1 VIQSRFAGASR
12 RSVGLILAA
21 LIAAV
26 LFSLWPAAQGPGAG
40 PGVSTAT
47 GIPNADLFLYKA
59 IVEKVGAGGDYYAV
73 AAHELRTRDFP
84 LRPFI
89 TFRLPTLAWMQAGL
103 GVGATWALFLG
114 LALATLWAW
123 WVRLE
128 GAFAQSSRRLTGAM
142 LVAAGLV
149 IAKSPGLIFL
159 HELWAGMLVAL
170 SLALWR
176 PGRWTLSLAVALSA
190 LLIRELALPFVLL
203 LGAYALWNRRW
214 TEAAAWGG
222 VVALF
227 VGILVWH
234 YGQVIP
240 VTLPTDP
247 ASPGWLSIG
256 GWPTMM
262 RAFRLTSALRVLPV
276 PLGTIGVILCFF
288 GWLSWKSD
296 AGWLGAMLLLGYG
309 LFFALLSRPNNF
321 YWGLMMAPLL
331 LLGLAFLPQ
340 AFADIARSWRD
351 PHWTRPEARG
361 KDGA

>member
-12 RSVGLILAA
+12 RSVGLIGAG

-26 LFSLWPAAQGPGAG
+26 LFSLWPAAQGPGGA
-40 PGVSTAT
+40 PSVSTAT
-47 GIPNADLFLYKA
+47 GIPNADLFLYEA
-59 IVEKVGAGGDYYAV
+59 IVAKVRAGGDYYAV

-103 GVGATWALFLG
+103 GLPATWALFAG
-114 LALATLWAW
+114 LALATVAAW
-123 WVRLE
+123 WVRLK
-128 GAFAQSSRRLTGAM
+128 GAFAADSRRVTGAM
-142 LVAAGLV
+142 LIAAGLV

-159 HELWAGMLVAL
+159 HELWSGLLLAL

-176 PGRWTLSLAVALSA
+176 PGKWQLSLIVALAA

-203 LGAYALWNRRW
+203 TGAFALWHRRW
-214 TEAAAWGG
+214 GEAAAWGAAVG
-222 VVALF
+222 LF
-227 VGILVWH
+227 ISILVWH
-234 YGQVIP
+234 YWQVLP

-262 RAFRLTSALRVLPV
+262 RAFRLTSALRVFPA
-276 PLGTIGVILCFF
+276 PLGSVAVVLCFF

-296 AGWLGAMLLLGYG
+296 TGWLGAMAMLGYG

-321 YWGLMMAPLL
+321 YWGLMLAPLL
-331 LLGLAFLPQ
+331 MLGLAFLPQ
-340 AFADIARSWRD
+340 AFADLLRSWRD
-351 PHWTRPEARG
+351 PHWTRPDARG

>member
-1 VIQSRFAGASR
+1 MIRSRFADGSR
-12 RSVGLILAA
+12 SSARLIV
-21 LIAAV
+21 AV
-26 LFSLWPAAQGPGAG
+26 LVAILIFSLWPAVQGPGAG

-47 GIPNADLFLYKA
+47 GIPNADLYLYKA
-59 IVEKVGAGGDYYAV
+59 IVEEVGVSGDYYAV

-84 LRPFI
+84 LRPFF
-89 TFRLPTLAWMQAGL
+89 TVRLPTLAWGQAAL
-103 GVGATWALFLG
+103 GMAASWALFLT
-114 LALATLWAW
+114 LALATLCAW
-123 WVRLE
+123 WVRLA
-128 GAFAQSSRRLTGAM
+128 GAFAQNGRRVTGAM

-149 IAKSPGLIFL
+149 IATSPGLIVL
-159 HELWAGMLVAL
+159 HELWAGLLVAL

-176 PGRWTLSLAVALSA
+176 PGKWRLSLFVALAA

-203 LGAYALWNRRW
+203 MGAFALWNRRW
-214 TEAAAWGG
+214 AEGAAWGG
-222 VVALF
+222 VVLLF
-227 VGILVWH
+227 GGILFWH
-234 YGQVIP
+234 YCQVIL

-247 ASPGWLSIG
+247 VSPGWLSIG

-276 PLGTIGVILCFF
+276 PLGTIGVVLCIF

-296 AGWLGAMLLLGYG
+296 AGWLGAIALLGYG

-340 AFADIARSWRD
+340 AFADLARSWRD
-351 PHWTRPEARG
+351 PH
-361 KDGA
+361 